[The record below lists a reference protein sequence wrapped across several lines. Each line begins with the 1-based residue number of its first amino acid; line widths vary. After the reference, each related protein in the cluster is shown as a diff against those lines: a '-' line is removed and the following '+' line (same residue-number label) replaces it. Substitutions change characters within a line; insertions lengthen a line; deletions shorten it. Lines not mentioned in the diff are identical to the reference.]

1 MKKTLVFVLV
11 FMLAFTGCTKFRETI
26 NGSHNQFDINQ
37 SGKNQQ
43 EETQLDEQQPLDPEA
58 SATATSDASASDAAP
73 VNNKE
78 SWSEW
83 TSRQWN
89 ENSKKWI
96 VGTVVAVAAAVVIY
110 RKLWPN
116 DNWIRETAE
125 RAEYIDDWCDRWE
138 ANYLAHHPAASHR
151 QVIKAFEEKIK
162 SRENDNRLPAW
173 ARERALKNCENKLEL
188 ENKFPAFGNVK
199 HTVEVRNG
207 NRLCFSEE
215 RAAQLDVSCKNWI
228 NNYKIDHIF
237 DSDDQIIAALGVKL
251 NLAV

>member
-1 MKKTLVFVLV
+1 M
-11 FMLAFTGCTKFRETI
+11 
-26 NGSHNQFDINQ
+26 
-37 SGKNQQ
+37 
-43 EETQLDEQQPLDPEA
+43 
-58 SATATSDASASDAAP
+58 
-73 VNNKE
+73 
-78 SWSEW
+78 
-83 TSRQWN
+83 
-89 ENSKKWI
+89 
-96 VGTVVAVAAAVVIY
+96 
-110 RKLWPN
+110 
-116 DNWIRETAE
+116 RETAE
-125 RAEYIDDWCDRWE
+125 NAEFIDDWCDRWE
-138 ANYLAHHPAASHR
+138 ANYWAHHPAASHR

-237 DSDDQIIAALGVKL
+237 DSDDQIIAAFRRKVKSSGL
-251 NLAV
+251 VPWRRNRALERAHLYMNSAIATSNSYQLW